1 MRALV
6 VTAVLGIGTALVFGA
21 AALTATLFPNGTTV
35 AAGWN
40 GGWMTKEAI
49 PVPAPAIEVAPLG
62 VDDSGI
68 FVDRSGG
75 IVVTREF
82 KALPGDTTF
91 SEPWPATPAPAP

>member
-21 AALTATLFPNGTTV
+21 AALTATMFPNGTTV

-49 PVPAPAIEVAPLG
+49 PVPAPAVNVVPWAPDA
-62 VDDSGI
+62 VDG
-68 FVDRSGG
+68 SGG
-75 IVVTREF
+75 GVLTPDF
-82 KALPGDTTF
+82 KALPGDTVDLGAE
-91 SEPWPATPAPAP
+91 SIVTPPPVSTP